1 MSEAPESAGGRVR
14 PLVAVA
20 FATVGFV
27 ALVIFGLGMLSL
39 ALDEDVISV
48 PGLGQLPGVVAT
60 TTAALVFA
68 GGLWSAVR
76 VPHPS
81 FWAAPVVA
89 LAVALGYV
97 GALWVTA
104 LVVGADPAAAT
115 AAAGRIATTGFGAII
130 AGAALVAAWA
140 GIALVRTRARRPRWP
155 WERDEE

>member
-1 MSEAPESAGGRVR
+1 VSATPESGGGPVR

-60 TTAALVFA
+60 VTATVIFA
-68 GGLWSAVR
+68 VGLWAAVR

-81 FWAAPVVA
+81 FWASPAVA
-89 LAVALGYV
+89 LAAALGYLAGLWVAALAV
-97 GALWVTA
+97 GASL
-104 LVVGADPAAAT
+104 AAAT
-115 AAAGRIATTGFGAII
+115 AAVGSIATTWFGVII
-130 AGAALVAAWA
+130 AGAAFLAAWS
-140 GIALVRTRARRPRWP
+140 GIALVRTRAHRPRWP
-155 WERDEE
+155 WERDDE